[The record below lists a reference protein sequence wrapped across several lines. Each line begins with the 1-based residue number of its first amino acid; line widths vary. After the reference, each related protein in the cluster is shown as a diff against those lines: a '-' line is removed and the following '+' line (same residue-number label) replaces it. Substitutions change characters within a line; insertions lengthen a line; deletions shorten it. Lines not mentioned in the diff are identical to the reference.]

1 MIRFPDYITP
11 EMRRDALL
19 EAHSRTHSPKE
30 ASDKITVLLKRREDS
45 GEKMWD
51 VQRIPTKLWLEL
63 WADLV
68 AINGEPLEPVVLKAR
83 GHGAR
88 SYELRP
94 DEEMTE

>member
-19 EAHSRTHSPKE
+19 KAYSLAHSTRE
-30 ASDKITVLLKRREDS
+30 ASDKISALLGSREDS
-45 GEKMWD
+45 GQKMWS
-51 VQRIPTKLWLEL
+51 VQRIPAKLWLEL
-63 WADLV
+63 WADLMV
-68 AINGEPLEPVVLKAR
+68 INGEPLEPVVLKAR
-83 GHGAR
+83 